1 MLNTSNHTLPERV
14 ASDSWPRY
22 TTPTILLVD
31 DDRTSI
37 RTLEEILKKE
47 GYNLRY
53 APSGEAALVEYEH
66 RQPDLLLLDVM
77 LPGIDGFEV
86 CRRLRDKHGEG
97 CAPVL
102 FISASAE
109 NMKQNDG
116 FRAGGVD
123 YLAKPI
129 QAKDALLRIRA
140 HLGVHLYARRQQR
153 LADELGRANEA
164 KNKFIGMCAH
174 DLRNPLASIRGLAE
188 FLQDPTLGKL
198 TPEQLAIVS
207 SIHDAS
213 QTMLTLVNEL
223 LDISTI
229 ESGALTLNRSATP
242 LHELAAN
249 AIRLASINAS
259 RKGMSITLSDTSASP
274 VLSIDAPKIRQVLD
288 NLISNAIKFSPSG
301 SVITVSIGIPP
312 HESPLGFASIS
323 VRDQGPGIP
332 VAEHDRL
339 FKDFS
344 LLSTQPTGGEKC
356 TGLGLMICRKIVE
369 AHGGNIEAINQS
381 GGGCVFSFT
390 LPLSP

>member
-1 MLNTSNHTLPERV
+1 MSIGSQICYCSTLCYLVSMASRFADVYERNGD
-14 ASDSWPRY
+14 A
-22 TTPTILLVD
+22 
-31 DDRTSI
+31 
-37 RTLEEILKKE
+37 
-47 GYNLRY
+47 
-53 APSGEAALVEYEH
+53 
-66 RQPDLLLLDVM
+66 
-77 LPGIDGFEV
+77 
-86 CRRLRDKHGEG
+86 

-102 FISASAE
+102 FISASSE
-109 NMKQNDG
+109 HIKQNDG

-140 HLGVHLYARRQQR
+140 HLGNHLYARRQQQ
-153 LADELGRANEA
+153 LATELGRANEA

-188 FLQDPTLGKL
+188 FLQDPALGKL
-198 TPEQLAIVS
+198 TTEQSAIVS
-207 SIHDAS
+207 SIRDAS

-229 ESGALTLNRSATP
+229 ESGALNLTRADVSI
-242 LHELAAN
+242 HELAAK
-249 AIRLASINAS
+249 AIRLASFNAA

-274 VLSIDAPKIRQVLD
+274 ALSIDAPKIRQVLD
-288 NLISNAIKFSPSG
+288 NLISNAIKFSPPG
-301 SVITVSIGIPP
+301 SAISVAIGMPP
-312 HESPLGFASIS
+312 KEAPAGFASVS

-332 VAEHDRL
+332 EAEHDRL

-369 AHGGNIEAINQS
+369 AHGGTIEAVNQPD
-381 GGGCVFSFT
+381 GGCVFSFT
-390 LPLSP
+390 LQLST